1 MTSVILDAK
10 ATGFWHRWLTANVRR
25 KDVCVQQKSQRT
37 SAFLIFD
44 SRMFAER
51 VFCYF
56 TGKREST
63 QPNKKTSARG
73 FQFRCVHPTGNR
85 KGGKIEK

>member
-44 SRMFAER
+44 SRMFAEQCR
-51 VFCYF
+51 SGRIPIPQRIEMRGKHVNFTCIYF
-56 TGKREST
+56 SGRS
-63 QPNKKTSARG
+63 
-73 FQFRCVHPTGNR
+73 CH
-85 KGGKIEK
+85 GGGL